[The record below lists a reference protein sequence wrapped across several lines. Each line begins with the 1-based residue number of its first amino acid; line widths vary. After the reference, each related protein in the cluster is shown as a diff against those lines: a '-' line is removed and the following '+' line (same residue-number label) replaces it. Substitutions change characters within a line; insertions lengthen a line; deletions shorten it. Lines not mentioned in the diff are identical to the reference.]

1 MRRLT
6 SFTILLV
13 LGVAVVA
20 CGDDGGSSSSDV
32 PEYSDDSQP
41 IDVSVGDEFEI
52 RLESNPG
59 TGYSW
64 ELQKPLDESIVKAVG
79 DSEFEQGAT
88 DAPGAP
94 GDEVLTYEAVGEG
107 TTKIKLGYER
117 SFEDNPP
124 TETKTFTVEVSG

>member
-1 MRRLT
+1 MIM
-6 SFTILLV
+6 F

-20 CGDDGGSSSSDV
+20 CGDDGGSSSDV
-32 PEYSDDSQP
+32 TEYTDDSQP
-41 IDVSVGDEFEI
+41 IDVSVGDEFKI

-79 DSEFEQGAT
+79 NSEFEQGST

-94 GDEVLTYEAVGEG
+94 GDEVLTYEAVGAG
-107 TTKIKLGYER
+107 TTKIRLGYER
-117 SFEDNPP
+117 SFENKPP
-124 TETKTFTVEVSG
+124 TDTKTFTVEVSG